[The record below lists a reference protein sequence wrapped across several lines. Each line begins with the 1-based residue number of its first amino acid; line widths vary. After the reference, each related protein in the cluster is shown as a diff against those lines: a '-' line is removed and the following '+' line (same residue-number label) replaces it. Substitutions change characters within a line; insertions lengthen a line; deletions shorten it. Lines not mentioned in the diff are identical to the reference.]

1 MCKHCGS
8 WLTTSLRNKR
18 FRGVGEQRKKNEQ
31 DFDARTP
38 FFMQAKHQNPIALNP
53 TEMLATQ
60 ATSQPKSQSQWSIT
74 LFDYST
80 CMYKQKSSC
89 YCMS

>member
-1 MCKHCGS
+1 VVLGS
-8 WLTTSLRNKR
+8 QLACIASVS
-18 FRGVGEQRKKNEQ
+18 VGLGSKEKTNEQ
-31 DFDARTP
+31 DFDARAP

-53 TEMLATQ
+53 AEMLAMQ
-60 ATSQPKSQSQWSIT
+60 PATSQPKSQSQWSIT

-80 CMYKQKSSC
+80 CMYKQKSYC